1 MLQEK
6 TLVTTELI
14 ESQTAVELPDR
25 HMMALVNLVLITGD
39 IVTIN
44 VRDVNIG
51 LNICANVLGRS
62 ALACTVLP

>member
-6 TLVTTELI
+6 MLVTTDLI

-44 VRDVNIG
+44 VRDINVG
-51 LNICANVLGRS
+51 LNICAQVLGRS
-62 ALACTVLP
+62 ALACTVNP

>member
-6 TLVTTELI
+6 TFVTTDLI

-44 VRDVNIG
+44 VRDINVG
-51 LNICANVLGRS
+51 LNICAQLLGRS
-62 ALACTVLP
+62 ALVCSVTP

>member
-14 ESQTAVELPDR
+14 DSQTAVELPDR

-44 VRDVNIG
+44 VRNVDVGI
-51 LNICANVLGRS
+51 NICAQVLGRS
-62 ALACTVLP
+62 ALLCSVTP